1 MKLFLNITFNIKHDR
16 LMYLIQQFEDAGFQV
31 LEESVGNVGLW
42 ITEVKTETIDACDYI
57 VVINE
62 DVWLHSDFFPKVK
75 EYLEMNLPCFGCER
89 VLYFNAEMGL
99 IDSEEKNNPR
109 LMFVHKLTILG
120 DIFKASK
127 QFKELYHEKPLI
139 CSMLGDKDFIGKN
152 GKFHGEKL
160 TTEILSNGNW

>member
-16 LMYLIQQFEDAGFQV
+16 LMYLIQQFEDAGFRV
-31 LEESVGNVGLW
+31 LEESVGNGGLW

-57 VVINE
+57 VVINQ
-62 DVWLHSDFFPKVK
+62 DVWLHSDCFPKVK
-75 EYLEMNLPCFGCER
+75 EYLEMKLPCFGCER

-152 GKFHGEKL
+152 GKFYGEKL
-160 TTEILSNGNW
+160 TTEILSNGYW